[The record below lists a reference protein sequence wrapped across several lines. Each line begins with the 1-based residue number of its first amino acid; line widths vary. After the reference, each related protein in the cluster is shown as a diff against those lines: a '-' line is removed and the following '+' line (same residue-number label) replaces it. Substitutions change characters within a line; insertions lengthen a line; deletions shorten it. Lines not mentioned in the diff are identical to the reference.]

1 MRRKV
6 KELRGNVD
14 KTPICPNNVQ
24 QNPQVHE
31 DSLKVDLQPQICLTC
46 VWQNPRAIGGEVVTP
61 KHPDCVWQ
69 NPRAHWRRICNPKT
83 ARLCLAE
90 SERHWQRTC
99 NPKI

>member
-1 MRRKV
+1 MRQKV

-46 VWQNPRAIGGEVVTP
+46 VWQNPRT
-61 KHPDCVWQ
+61 
-69 NPRAHWRRICNPKT
+69 HWRGSCNPKT
-83 ARLCLAE
+83 PRLCLAE
-90 SERHWQRTC
+90 PEG
-99 NPKI
+99 PLAEDL